1 MSIICK
7 NCNSELP
14 EEASFCLNCMT
25 PVARIE
31 NSDTELINIKELSA
45 KERLSSVLARIK
57 SKFNT
62 LSKKKKAALMST
74 LALLLLLVPLSIFL
88 LSPAEPTNTSASASG
103 GGSNTASVQDKP
115 ATRLETILD
124 EVLGTD
130 FADNGSSETSDT
142 DNIADNSDNLSETAA
157 NPSTTTGV
165 TTVPGTTVAATGDKN
180 QLGSAGTSNTTNST
194 TSGNSETTDTQSKPV
209 LNYDDWE
216 YTISNSKV
224 TVTKYTGN
232 DKNIIIPDKFDGA
245 NLYTIS
251 NGTFKD
257 NSTLETVTF
266 KGSEDYH
273 ILSVSGSAFNNC
285 SSLKKITFPKNT
297 NIGIS
302 AEFAVN
308 CHKLSEIEIDF
319 WQFRFIEGC
328 LYDYNG
334 STWVLKEYCEGY
346 TASTYD
352 VPTWCTNI
360 GGASTNLS
368 NNKYLKTINIHA
380 NCFAPSKQWNYY
392 EYRYLENLNVESGN
406 SYYESING
414 VLYDKSGST
423 LKLRIYPAGK
433 NDKTY
438 NVPENCT
445 INCYGMK
452 DDLFDKIETITLP
465 SSSTIAIGTLEDIL
479 QYYPNLK
486 TIKVEKGHPQYQTYK
501 NTLDKMV
508 TVTEY

>member
-1 MSIICK
+1 
-7 NCNSELP
+7 
-14 EEASFCLNCMT
+14 MT

-31 NSDTELINIKELSA
+31 NSDTELININELSA
-45 KERLSSVLARIK
+45 KERLNAVLARIK

-62 LSKKKKAALMST
+62 LSKNKKAALIST
-74 LALLLLLVPLSIFL
+74 LALFLLLVPLSVFL

-130 FADNGSSETSDT
+130 FADNGSSETSET
-142 DNIADNSDNLSETAA
+142 DNIADNSDNLTESAA
-157 NPSTTTGV
+157 NPSTTTGA
-165 TTVPGTTVAATGDKN
+165 TTVPGTTVTTTGDKN
-180 QLGSAGTSNTTNST
+180 QLGSSGTNNTANST
-194 TSGNSETTDTQSKPV
+194 VSGNSETTDTQSKPV

-266 KGSEDYH
+266 KDSEDYH

-297 NIGIS
+297 DIGIS

-319 WQFRFIEGC
+319 WQFRFVDGC

-346 TASTYD
+346 TATTYD
-352 VPTWCTNI
+352 VPTWCTSI
-360 GGASTNLS
+360 SAASTNIS

-380 NCFAPSKQWNYY
+380 NCYAPSSQWSYR
-392 EYRYLENLNVESGN
+392 EYRYLENIYVESGN

-423 LKLRIYPAGK
+423 LKLKIYPAGK
-433 NDKTY
+433 SDKTY

-445 INCYGMK
+445 INCYGME

-501 NTLDKMV
+501 NTLDKLV
-508 TVTEY
+508 TVNEY